1 MKLKKIASLALAGI
15 MAVSMLAGCK
25 DGTTEDGGASSQP
38 ETPVVSNA
46 AEYANYML
54 SGPEKNIFTFSSNS
68 DLDAKLKKVVEKVD
82 LIGDTMIEGTYKASA
97 VTVVGET
104 AGSSIPK
111 AVGPELDKEFS
122 NKVIVTTGFTTTPSV
137 SGDRV
142 AIDTYAVSGKLSE
155 EDAVKSIVKTWA
167 TNNNISTTTY
177 PSSVSG
183 YDCDYKAEIS
193 AVNVASRQHPDQSVW
208 VVAIMVTQTSVQS

>member
-82 LIGDTMIEGTYKASA
+82 LIGDTLIENAYK
-97 VTVVGET
+97 TNYVVGET
-104 AGSSIPK
+104 AGSNIPQK
-111 AVGPELDKEFS
+111 VGPELDKEFS
-122 NKVIVTTGFTTTPSV
+122 NKVFVTTGFNTVPSV
-137 SGDRV
+137 SGDRI

-167 TNNNISTTTY
+167 GTSINTTTY